1 MGRPTDIRC
10 VVGKDRQSP
19 DTDRGLRTEA
29 RIIAAT
35 GELLAEVGLEG
46 TTLKAICDRA
56 GIKSGS
62 FYNLFDSK
70 DEAVLRVVREAI
82 TAVDPHPEGE
92 GPDTV
97 AELIDAYVRFV
108 TEQPTV
114 ARIYLQIAV
123 HGGLTDSSMAARFLR
138 HHEQRV
144 RRFAAAMTHETEPDG
159 AARARAE
166 VLLGTLNGLAF
177 RWALRPDFDFA
188 ALAATIPVTA
198 GGTPGARDS
207 TRPG

>member
-1 MGRPTDIRC
+1 MARYQP
-10 VVGKDRQSP
+10 
-19 DTDRGLRTEA
+19 GLRTEA

-46 TTLKAICDRA
+46 TTLKSICDRA

-70 DEAVLRVVREAI
+70 DEAVLRVVRQAI

-97 AELIDAYVRFV
+97 TELVDAYVRFV

-123 HGGLTDSSMAARFLR
+123 HGGLTDSAMAARFLR

-144 RRFAAAMTHETEPDG
+144 RRFAAAMSHQAEPDDG
-159 AARARAE
+159 AQARAE
-166 VLLGTLNGLAF
+166 VLLGALNGLAF

-188 ALAATIPVTA
+188 ALATSIPVTA
-198 GGTPGARDS
+198 GGTARARGPIPPG
-207 TRPG
+207 

>member
-1 MGRPTDIRC
+1 MARYQP
-10 VVGKDRQSP
+10 
-19 DTDRGLRTEA
+19 GLRTEA

-35 GELLAEVGLEG
+35 GELLAEFGLEG

-97 AELIDAYVRFV
+97 AELVGAYVRFV

-144 RRFAAAMTHETEPDG
+144 RRFAAAMSHDTEPDE

-166 VLLGTLNGLAF
+166 VLLGALNGLAF

-198 GGTPGARDS
+198 GEHVPGRGSDP
-207 TRPG
+207 TG